1 MYIIKIFAFG
11 ALFREWSDGF
21 QIKVA
26 KHKILVNKYVYW
38 RQNIQSSGFYWQLIE
53 WLNALV
59 KAEIKC
65 NIYPSIC
72 PDMLPFIHSFRTR
85 DILGSALALTQGL
98 HTPDIKGLIT

>member
-72 PDMLPFIHSFRTR
+72 PGMLPFIHSFIQDRWHSGFSIST
-85 DILGSALALTQGL
+85 DSGISY
-98 HTPDIKGLIT
+98 PWY